1 LTGSAAVLRV
11 FVHELLYFVFIFKGN
26 YYYIKD
32 KGKVCFSSVCVD
44 VFPGYNKIGHR
55 REEVAVLYLSR
66 PSRPVGPPEEDPEK
80 SSSKSRGI

>member
-1 LTGSAAVLRV
+1 MLRV

-44 VFPGYNKIGHR
+44 VFPGYNKIGHGR
-55 REEVAVLYLSR
+55 EVAVLYLSR